1 MSRHRQ
7 RSSLWEQDSCS
18 AASSSSCEAASCAG
32 TDSPA
37 KAAEEAARARE
48 RGQAPFW
55 KCEFPTCFH
64 RELHLLCP
72 ACITTASRQPCLLPF
87 LPALFT
93 LLASQCSAIQYQSE
107 SHCNSLY
114 YSPVATER
122 ITYSPQTT
130 HPLLMNSVLPGSNH
144 KQSCSFLPKQLISQ
158 MLVHRLT
165 KAIPQ
170 CRPQPTGHNFN
181 RL

>member
-1 MSRHRQ
+1 MFVTTQAVQLPLGTGHLLSSQ
-7 RSSLWEQDSCS
+7 FQLVRSS
-18 AASSSSCEAASCAG
+18 
-32 TDSPA
+32 
-37 KAAEEAARARE
+37 
-48 RGQAPFW
+48 
-55 KCEFPTCFH
+55 
-64 RELHLLCP
+64 ELHRNRLP
-72 ACITTASRQPCLLPF
+72 SKSSRRSSACQRTRPGPVLEMRVPNLFSQGVTSLVSCLHHHSFEAVVLPS

-114 YSPVATER
+114 YSPVATEH

-165 KAIPQ
+165 KATPQ